1 MSTDLQTEF
10 RVAST
15 PHSPERWAL
24 LMPHRARLVKLATSK
39 LGDPNDA
46 EDCVHEALLRTLA
59 FSGLDDQRAGRF
71 LTTVTVRLCVD
82 HHRAKTRTRTLVHRL
97 WDGGHAEGPEDRIC
111 DQLAGAWLRDRLLQL
126 SDREREVMQTRADGL
141 STPEAAARLGI
152 SRKAAE
158 SAFTRAR
165 AKMASHAALAA

>member
-1 MSTDLQTEF
+1 MSIDLQTEF
-10 RVAST
+10 GRASS

-39 LGDPNDA
+39 LGDPNEA

-59 FSGLDDQRAGRF
+59 FAGLDDQRAGQF

-82 HHRAKTRTRTLVHRL
+82 RHRANARARTLAHRL
-97 WDGGHAEGPEDRIC
+97 WDGGHDDGPEDRIC
-111 DQLAGAWLRDRLLQL
+111 DQLAGAWLQDRLTQL
-126 SDREREVMQTRADGL
+126 SDREREVIQQRADGL

-152 SRKAAE
+152 TRKAAE

-165 AKMASHAALAA
+165 AKMLSHAALAA